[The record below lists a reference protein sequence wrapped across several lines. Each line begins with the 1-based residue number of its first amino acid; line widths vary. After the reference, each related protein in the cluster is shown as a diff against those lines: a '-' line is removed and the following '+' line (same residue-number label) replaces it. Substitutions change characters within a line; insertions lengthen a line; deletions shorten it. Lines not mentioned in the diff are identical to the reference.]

1 MKKGEGEDGIWQRGF
16 FPCSLPVM
24 DQNHSAKELLT
35 WESISRL
42 PK

>member
-1 MKKGEGEDGIWQRGF
+1 MVGERVGSGNEVF
-16 FPCSLPVM
+16 FHAVSLLWTKIALP
-24 DQNHSAKELLT
+24 KELLT